1 MRRSSGTIRK
11 AADPPRTPLA
21 MHLGLAQPVISRPER
36 QRDRLLSVLP
46 GCSKAAGA
54 HPRIVVT
61 VKGYHVEWDLA
72 ALAR

>member
-1 MRRSSGTIRK
+1 
-11 AADPPRTPLA
+11 